1 MEKATTAR
9 NEIGPLLDQLIYE
22 LDAEGY
28 ATQKAY
34 FSRIRGLFLEASDEL
49 ELSISIVELSA
60 GPAIGFQMPSTAN
73 VLMSRI
79 LEKVASLTHELDG
92 VNPDIH

>member
-1 MEKATTAR
+1 MEKVTTAR

-34 FSRIRGLFLEASDEL
+34 FSRIRGLFQEASSEL
-49 ELSISIVELSA
+49 ELSTSIVELSA
-60 GPAIGFQMPSTAN
+60 GPAIGFQMPTTAN

-79 LEKVASLTHELDG
+79 LEKVASLTRDLEG
-92 VNPDIH
+92 ATPNIH